1 MLFWQRQLDDED
13 KILVVNVSTLENSG
27 ERKTN
32 LRSKTL
38 SPKKKKGIVPLIT
51 MDSFKNA
58 LQFLAQSA
66 IEENKEPTVYVQS
79 L

>member
-1 MLFWQRQLDDED
+1 
-13 KILVVNVSTLENSG
+13 
-27 ERKTN
+27 
-32 LRSKTL
+32 
-38 SPKKKKGIVPLIT
+38 